1 MCALVALLSHLHDC
15 ANFLDE
21 EYEEVADLFFT
32 FRGKSSFCLHAVF
45 VKSAH
50 GPKTDLRML

>member
-32 FRGKSSFCLHAVF
+32 FNMLSLSRAR
-45 VKSAH
+45 
-50 GPKTDLRML
+50 TDLKQT

>member
-50 GPKTDLRML
+50 RP